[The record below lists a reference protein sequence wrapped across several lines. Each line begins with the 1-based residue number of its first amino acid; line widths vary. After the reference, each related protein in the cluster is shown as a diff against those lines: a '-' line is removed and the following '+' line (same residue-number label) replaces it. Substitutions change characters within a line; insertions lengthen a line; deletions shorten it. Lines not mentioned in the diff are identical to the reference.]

1 MNDDVISR
9 LLLKFYYIKDVNGS
23 LFSNSYNFELNGNFF
38 QLCILDDLSLFFS
51 LLPYID
57 RLAECPFYI
66 IIPNVYGNVVSF
78 FENRYFILICFMG
91 RNLVENIIKQILN
104 PIKINNLSCTFWNF
118 LWKRK
123 VDYYESIYYSK
134 LINVDFFKDTFF
146 YFLGLAENAIC
157 YFEYNVDFEQLR
169 TAPRYLCHKKIS
181 LCNSFIIS
189 NFIVDYRSRDIAE
202 ILKLI
207 FVYKKNIE
215 FDFREILHQLNY
227 WESVLLYA
235 RIIFPT
241 FYFDCIDDFLDNEIL
256 NLEIFNEDFFDNYEM
271 FLNNI
276 SRIINDYFSIPEILW
291 IKKRTL

>member
-23 LFSNSYNFELNGNFF
+23 LFSNSYNFELNGKFF

-78 FENRYFILICFMG
+78 FEKSYFILICFMG

-134 LINVDFFKDTFF
+134 LINVDF
-146 YFLGLAENAIC
+146 
-157 YFEYNVDFEQLR
+157 EQLR

-181 LCNSFIIS
+181 LCNSFNIS

-241 FYFDCIDDFLDNEIL
+241 FYFDCIDDFLDNKIL